1 MSLGA
6 FGARGPS
13 GAAPRPPD
21 WLNSIDLPL
30 EIIPAGTPLIR
41 VHRLTHH
48 PIFFGPG
55 AGIPPTYRFDSLR
68 GEFCVLYVGL
78 SLTAALAE
86 TLLRN
91 PTRRMIAYGAL
102 AARASSELRSG
113 RDLRV
118 VRMHG
123 TGLQRVG
130 CDNAISTGPYEPCGA
145 WADALWH
152 HPDKPDGIA
161 YQSRQPR
168 EADPSTELTTR
179 PEAQG
184 PAAGTAPAVEAPILP
199 CFQQR
204 HCRYLNNRPVRQ
216 QIMP

>member
-113 RDLRV
+113 RDLRL

-161 YQSRQPR
+161 YQSRH
-168 EADPSTELTTR
+168 DPSEICLALFQRLDLALQVASSVRLTD
-179 PEAQG
+179 QL
-184 PAAGTAPAVEAPILP
+184 PAVSDL
-199 CFQQR
+199 FG
-204 HCRYLNNRPVRQ
+204 RYGKSIIDVPS
-216 QIMP
+216 